1 MIPQEELQTLYE
13 SLAYPSALKLR
24 RAVQLR
30 ERARAAR
37 APRPADYEPWT
48 LSLKDAKA
56 FVRKQG
62 QRQILAKPQPY
73 DGKIVASGV
82 DERWAADLI
91 QYTSQP
97 AEVGGKRFQYVLIVQ
112 DIFTRFIWT
121 RALET
126 PKAVEVRDAF
136 KDIVSKSGRKPKE
149 LNTDKGSEF
158 ENREL
163 RVYLE
168 TQSIEHRVKV
178 GVNDI
183 ATVDAAIGTLRK
195 ALTRRTATPGAGNW
209 AQELQAATRAHNES
223 PHGHLDGE
231 APEDATGNSEAA
243 KSLRFDLK
251 GKAADDAE
259 AQDRVTRRKRER
271 LEEIGAFREPVES
284 TLRGLPPRGYKPRY
298 KTGPPIRVVSV
309 DPVKNEVVGEGGK
322 RARIKDVQPV
332 PADSTATRDPP
343 GQGGAGDARVIRRQR
358 EATEDLKRRVVN
370 ILATPRT
377 LAELRARLGPEDL
390 AALQAQKLLPIRKF
404 LEVWSDT
411 FQLQNGRWATREG
424 AASSSAPR
432 QSTL

>member
-1 MIPQEELQTLYE
+1 MIPQEELQALYE

-37 APRPADYEPWT
+37 QRPADYEPWS

-73 DGKIVASGV
+73 DGKIIASMV

-97 AEVGGKRFQYVLIVQ
+97 AEIGGKRYQFVLIVQ
-112 DIFTRFIWT
+112 DIFTRYIWT
-121 RALET
+121 RALEST
-126 PKAVEVRDAF
+126 KYVEVRDAF
-136 KDIVSKSGRKPKE
+136 KDIVQKSGRKPKE
-149 LNTDKGSEF
+149 LNTDQGPEF
-158 ENREL
+158 KKNPQL
-163 RVYLE
+163 KVYLE
-168 TQSIEHRVKV
+168 TQSIEHRLKV

-209 AQELQAATRAHNES
+209 AQELAAATRAYNES

-231 APEDATGNSEAA
+231 APADATGDDEAA

-251 GKAADDAE
+251 GKAADDAVT
-259 AQDRVTRRKRER
+259 QDRVTRRKREL
-271 LEEIGAFREPVES
+271 LEEVGAFREPVDS

-309 DPVKNEVVGEGGK
+309 DATTNEVVGEGGK
-322 RARIKDVQPV
+322 RARIKDVMAV
-332 PADSTATRDPP
+332 PPDSTATRDPP
-343 GQGGAGDARVIRRQR
+343 GQGVAGDARVIRRQR

-377 LAELRARLGPEDL
+377 LVELRARIGPEDM
-390 AALQAQKLLPIRKF
+390 ATLQAQKLLPIRKF
-404 LEVWSDT
+404 LELWSDT
-411 FQLQNGRWATREG
+411 FELRNGKWATREG
-424 AASSSAPR
+424 AASSSAR

>member
-1 MIPQEELQTLYE
+1 MIPREELQTLYE

-24 RAVQLR
+24 KAVQLR

-37 APRPADYEPWT
+37 RPRPADYEPWT
-48 LSLKDAKA
+48 ISLKDAKA
-56 FVRKQG
+56 QG

-73 DGKIVASGV
+73 DGKIIANLV

-97 AEVGGKRFQYVLIVQ
+97 AEVGGKLYQFVLIVQ
-112 DIFTRFIWT
+112 DIFTRYIWT
-121 RALET
+121 RALESS
-126 PKAVEVRDAF
+126 KGVEVRDAF
-136 KDIVSKSGRKPKE
+136 KDIVQKSGRRPKE
-149 LNTDKGSEF
+149 LNTDNGPEF
-158 ENREL
+158 DKNREL
-163 RVYLE
+163 HTYLS
-168 TQSIEHRVKV
+168 TQSIERRAKV

-209 AQELQAATRAHNES
+209 AQELQAATRAYNES

-231 APEDATGNSEAA
+231 APADATGNDEAA

-259 AQDRVTRRKRER
+259 TQDRVTRRKRER
-271 LEEIGAFREPVES
+271 LEAIGAFREPVQS

-298 KTGPPIRVVSV
+298 KTGPPIRVVSI

-332 PADSTATRDPP
+332 PLDSTETRDPP
-343 GQGGAGDARVIRRQR
+343 GQGGAGDARVIRQQR
-358 EATEDLKRRVVN
+358 AATEDLKRRVVN

-377 LAELRARLGPEDL
+377 LAELRARLGPEEMATL
-390 AALQAQKLLPIRKF
+390 RAQKLLPIRKF

-411 FQLQNGRWATREG
+411 FVLRSGRWATREG

>member
-1 MIPQEELQTLYE
+1 
-13 SLAYPSALKLR
+13 
-24 RAVQLR
+24 V
-30 ERARAAR
+30 
-37 APRPADYEPWT
+37 DYEPWT

-56 FVRKQG
+56 FVQKQG
-62 QRQILAKPQPY
+62 QRQILAKPQPF
-73 DGKIVASGV
+73 DGKIIANLV
-82 DERWAADLI
+82 DERWAADSI

-97 AEVGGKRFQYVLIVQ
+97 AEVGEKRFQFVLIVQ
-112 DIFTRFIWT
+112 DIFMRYIWT
-121 RALET
+121 RALESS
-126 PKAVEVRDAF
+126 KGAEVHDAL
-136 KDIVSKSGRKPKE
+136 KDIVQKSGRRPKE
-149 LNTDKGSEF
+149 LNTDKGPEF

-168 TQSIEHRVKV
+168 TQSIQHRVKV
-178 GVNDI
+178 GTHDI

-209 AQELQAATRAHNES
+209 AQELPAATRAHNES

-231 APEDATGNSEAA
+231 APADATGNSEAA

-251 GKAADDAE
+251 GKAADDAVI
-259 AQDRVTRRKRER
+259 QDRVTRRKRER
-271 LEEIGAFREPVES
+271 LQETGAFRESVES
-284 TLRGLPPRGYKPRY
+284 TLKGLPPRGYKPRY

-309 DPVKNEVVGEGGK
+309 DALKNEVVGEVNGREK

-332 PADSTATRDPP
+332 PLDSTATRDPP
-343 GQGGAGDARVIRRQR
+343 GQGGAGDVRVIRQQR

-377 LAELRARLGPEDL
+377 LAELRGRLGDDDMTTL
-390 AALQAQKLLPIRKF
+390 RVQKLLPIRKF

-411 FQLQNGRWATREG
+411 FELRNGRWATREG